1 VHAIPFIDEGVNM
14 SSIDTRSLAGPEA
27 PKLLAQIAQVYVETL
42 AGLRR
47 PEQLARWLSDAAYYD
62 LCHRVAR
69 EYRGRQL
76 MGVTARPI
84 VRVRRSKFFSTD
96 RQALMAV
103 VLLEIND
110 TTRAMSIRVEVVNT
124 RLRIVDLIL
133 I

>member
-1 VHAIPFIDEGVNM
+1 M
-14 SSIDTRSLAGPEA
+14 SSIDKNSLAGPEA
-27 PKLLAQIAQVYVETL
+27 PKLLAQIARVYVETL

-76 MGVTARPI
+76 MGVTSRPI
-84 VRVRRSKFFSTD
+84 VNIRRSQFFNTD
-96 RQALMAV
+96 REALMAV
-103 VLLEIND
+103 VLLDIND